1 MEIVTNNQQQDI
13 CDTARDTILTEIA
26 ALQSISDQAI
36 NADFAAACE
45 LILKAEGRVIVVGMG
60 KSGHIGRKIAATFAS
75 TGTPAFFVHPAEAN
89 HGDIGMMTP
98 QDVILMISYSGE
110 TQEVLSLIPN
120 LKQLGIAVI
129 SITGNPDSTL
139 AKLSKINLNIH
150 IGKEACPMGLAP
162 TSSTTATLVL
172 GDALAVSL
180 LQVRGFTPEDFAF
193 FHPGGSLGKK
203 LLLQVNDVM
212 YKDTQLPIVHES
224 CTVDK
229 ALLEVTQKS
238 LGVTLVVNDA
248 KTVNGIFT
256 DGDLRRT
263 LDKGYDIKTTTMLSV
278 MTRDFR
284 KIEADMLASKALQIM
299 KHNKITSL
307 VVVNRQQQ
315 PVGLLHMHAL
325 LRAGVI

>member
-1 MEIVTNNQQQDI
+1 
-13 CDTARDTILTEIA
+13 
-26 ALQSISDQAI
+26 
-36 NADFAAACE
+36 
-45 LILKAEGRVIVVGMG
+45 
-60 KSGHIGRKIAATFAS
+60 
-75 TGTPAFFVHPAEAN
+75 
-89 HGDIGMMTP
+89 
-98 QDVILMISYSGE
+98 
-110 TQEVLSLIPN
+110 
-120 LKQLGIAVI
+120 
-129 SITGNPDSTL
+129 
-139 AKLSKINLNIH
+139 
-150 IGKEACPMGLAP
+150 MGLAP

-325 LRAGVI
+325 LRAGVM